1 MITAKPV
8 KKNTSPATVKRAVKA
23 PAKAPVKAAQTVTQT
38 APSAPTKAVTAKPAP
53 ATPAKADKKKDK
65 AEKVKVVR
73 DSFTIPKTEYAQIAA
88 MKKRAMELGLE
99 VKKSELI
106 RAGLLLLAATS
117 EAAFRKALSQ
127 VPTLK
132 TGRPGK
138 A

>member
-1 MITAKPV
+1 MATASSVKKIASAASSKKTIKAAAPAPTPV
-8 KKNTSPATVKRAVKA
+8 KTS
-23 PAKAPVKAAQTVTQT
+23 PVKALA
-38 APSAPTKAVTAKPAP
+38 TKPVTAKSV
-53 ATPAKADKKKDK
+53 PAKSASAKTEKKKDK
-65 AEKVKVVR
+65 SEKVKVVR
-73 DSFTIPKTEYAQIAA
+73 DSFTIPKTEYVQIAA

>member
-1 MITAKPV
+1 MTTTAA
-8 KKNTSPATVKRAVKA
+8 KKKASPAPSKKVAKTAVKA
-23 PAKAPVKAAQTVTQT
+23 SQPVNKPAAPV
-38 APSAPTKAVTAKPAP
+38 PTKAVTAKPAP
-53 ATPAKADKKKDK
+53 VTAPKTDKKKEK
-65 AEKVKVVR
+65 TEKVKVVR

-88 MKKRAMELGLE
+88 MKKRAMDLGLE

-106 RAGLLLLAATS
+106 RAGLALLGSTAD
-117 EAAFRKALSQ
+117 AAFRKALGN